1 MSEVTQEIPL
11 GKREHYP
18 NVGKYVADC
27 LKEQEVE
34 VVFGVPGGHLWQIW
48 DELSNAGI
56 KMVLVRH
63 EQTGVYAAEAYSKA
77 AGKPGVAIATVGPG
91 VANTVSAVQQA
102 YLSCSPVIVLY
113 SGVEFQHDR
122 TYTIQPSYIE
132 DLFRHITKG
141 AYRCTAPEV
150 VKPFVTRAFKEAQV
164 YPKGPVVLE
173 FSLSAL
179 FTPIFDRPPHALM
192 GITKYMGDALYSG
205 KWRKEETSKP
215 FSSGGAPALVEKA
228 VNMIYESNHP
238 VIYAGDGVHWSGA
251 QEELR
256 EFAELAK
263 VPVCNRRLGRGAI
276 PEDSPLYLDSRTGR
290 ASMKQTDLFTLI
302 GMKMGIFDYYY
313 GAELKRVKGARV
325 VQINESGEHIW
336 TFFPTDL
343 VVVGTPKVVLRQMID
358 YVRANN
364 LKPPEGRDEWIENS
378 RKIQEE
384 GDKNL
389 KAKAD
394 KYKDHTPVHFGY
406 LSKEIW
412 DTIEEVYEG
421 KTRIMIDGFTISDY
435 MPAFI
440 KARYS
445 GQVMD
450 SSEQAGVGHGIG
462 MAIGAAFGDPET
474 RHRPVLALMGDAGM
488 GLAGFDIE
496 TALRHKLPIVYLVT
510 ENGGWMGSIKWSHYG
525 KEWQGLGPQDRE
537 YGEAVLPDIRY
548 DKIFEIIGCHAEFV
562 EKPGEIRSA
571 LKRAFKAAEEGKTA
585 VVQVKMDASVSN
597 RQNYSLTYQLCWMHL
612 PWDKLSKR
620 GKALRRNQCRWF
632 AWDELGIPE
641 MPMPDPW
648 EPVTEEEAQP

>member
-1 MSEVTQEIPL
+1 MSEVKEEIPL

-18 NVGKYVADC
+18 NVGKYIADC

-48 DELSNAGI
+48 DEISNAGI
-56 KMVLVRH
+56 KMVLMRH
-63 EQTGVYAAEAYSKA
+63 EQAGVYAAEAYSKA

-102 YLSCSPVIVLY
+102 YLSCSPVIVIY

-150 VKPFVTRAFKEAQV
+150 VRPFVTRAFKEAQV

-179 FTPIFDRPPHALM
+179 LTPITDRPLHPLL
-192 GITKYMGDALYSG
+192 GITRYMGDALYAP

-215 FSSGGAPALVEKA
+215 FSSGGDPVLVEKT
-228 VNMIYESNHP
+228 VKMLYEAKCP
-238 VIYAGDGVHWSGA
+238 QIFAGDGVHWAGA
-251 QEELR
+251 QDELR
-256 EFAELAK
+256 ELSELAK
-263 VPVCNRRLGRGAI
+263 VPVCGRRAGRGAV
-276 PEDSPLYLDSRTGR
+276 PENSRLALDSRTSRG
-290 ASMKQTDLFTLI
+290 ALKPTDLFILI
-302 GMKMGIFDYYY
+302 GMKVGIFDFYY
-313 GAELKRVKGARV
+313 GREFGRKKVI
-325 VQINESGEHIW
+325 QINESGEHIW
-336 TFFPTDL
+336 QYFATEL
-343 VVVGTPKVVLRQMID
+343 AVVGNPKVVLRQMID
-358 YVRANN
+358 YIKANN
-364 LKPPEGRDEWIENS
+364 LKPPEGRDEWIQNCQ
-378 RKIQEE
+378 KIREE
-384 GDKNL
+384 GDKSVR
-389 KAKAD
+389 AKAET
-394 KYKDHTPVHFGY
+394 YKDHTPVHFGY
-406 LSKEIW
+406 LAEEIW
-412 DTIEEVYEG
+412 DTIEELYDG

-450 SSEQAGVGHGIG
+450 SSEPAGVGHGIG

-488 GLAGFDIE
+488 GISGFDIE
-496 TALRHKLPIVYLVT
+496 TALRYRLPIVYLVT
-510 ENGGWMGSIKWSHYG
+510 ENRGWMGSIKWSHYG
-525 KEWQGLGPQDRE
+525 KDWQALGAQDRE
-537 YGEAVLPDIRY
+537 YGEECLIDIRY
-548 DKIFEIIGCHAEFV
+548 DKMFELIGCHGEYI
-562 EKPGEIRSA
+562 EKPGEIGPA
-571 LKRAFKAAEEGKTA
+571 LKRAFKAAEGGKTA
-585 VVQVKMDASVSN
+585 IVQVKMDATVSN
-597 RQNYSLTYQLCWMHL
+597 RQNYSLTYQLCLMHI

-620 GKALRRNQCRWF
+620 GKALRRNQCRWY

-648 EPVTEEEAQP
+648 EPVSDEEAQP